1 MDLTNLDISQYVWD
15 EGYLWNEASDILFRA
30 TSSPRKE
37 VSSLNANRN
46 APATSFDDFQESV
59 NDAWDLGDDEFCV
72 ISGKNEKILNLTISS
87 LCNLV
92 SYFRCKNLKENG
104 PINCCKCD
112 QPSQNTEC

>member
-1 MDLTNLDISQYVWD
+1 MDLPNPDISPYVWN

-72 ISGKNEKILNLTISS
+72 ISGKNGKTFKTEITKIIFSPL
-87 LCNLV
+87 
-92 SYFRCKNLKENG
+92 F
-104 PINCCKCD
+104 
-112 QPSQNTEC
+112 QM